1 MLFAGL
7 SAIIMGVKR
16 REFPLNQVSLRIRG
30 SYIILLLLVLL
41 LVFSSGCGGSSGSGV
56 AGGNGH
62 NDYGSITASAASTL
76 DDVESAFHAYYFE
89 SAYLI
94 SSSGYST
101 IKEYVNSYH
110 VFSKDIYTRYYK
122 KQDLDQIE
130 TTLTTEEVMFSHL
143 FGNVGYISFDR
154 FVEGTADRVALV
166 VKALVNAGATSLI
179 LDLRVN
185 GGGYPG
191 ECNKLVDFFTATSPF
206 PIYSTTSSG
215 SVEGTN
221 SVFLLGES
229 GNQQGHEQYFDASN
243 MVILTSALTGSASEI
258 FLAALKFFGEAS
270 QAGSVTFG
278 KSRMVL
284 FNRLATADG
293 YEITVS
299 RILHADGVDREGVGL
314 LPDIETMAPFVEA
327 YSRFSGSTSVIP
339 EDPIIADFGFN
350 TANLPLIY
358 DQAYWRNDHY
368 QAAYK
373 ALFPAA
379 KTLSP
384 ISICEGF
391 FPSGKLR

>member
-1 MLFAGL
+1 M
-7 SAIIMGVKR
+7 KR
-16 REFPLNQVSLRIRG
+16 REFPLNQVSLRLEG
-30 SYIILLLLVLL
+30 SYIILLLLVFL
-41 LVFSSGCGGSSGSGV
+41 LVFSCGCGGSSGSSGS
-56 AGGNGH
+56 GGNER
-62 NDYGSITASAASTL
+62 YTPGSITISTPSTL
-76 DDVESAFHAYYFE
+76 DDVESAFRAYYFE

-94 SSSGYST
+94 SSSGYSN

-110 VFSKDIYTRYYK
+110 IFSKDIYTRYYNK
-122 KQDLDQIE
+122 EDLDQVE
-130 TTLTTEEVMFSHL
+130 TTLTTDEVMFSHL
-143 FGNVGYISFDR
+143 FGSVGYISFDR

-179 LDLRVN
+179 LDLRAN

-191 ECNKLVDFFTATSPF
+191 ECNKLVDFFTVTSPF
-206 PIYSTTSSG
+206 AIYSTTSSG
-215 SVEGTN
+215 SIEGTN

-229 GNQQGHEQYFDASN
+229 GNQNGHEQYFNASN
-243 MVILTSALTGSASEI
+243 MMILTSALTGSASEI

-270 QAGSVTFG
+270 QVGSVTFG

-299 RILHADGVDREGVGL
+299 RILHADGADREGVGI
-314 LPDIETMAPFVEA
+314 LPDIETMAPFTEA
-327 YSRFSGSTSVIP
+327 YRRLSGSTAGIP
-339 EDPIIADFGFN
+339 EDPIIADLGFN
-350 TANLPLIY
+350 PANLPLIY

-373 ALFPAA
+373 ALFPSA

-391 FPSGKLR
+391 FPSGKPR